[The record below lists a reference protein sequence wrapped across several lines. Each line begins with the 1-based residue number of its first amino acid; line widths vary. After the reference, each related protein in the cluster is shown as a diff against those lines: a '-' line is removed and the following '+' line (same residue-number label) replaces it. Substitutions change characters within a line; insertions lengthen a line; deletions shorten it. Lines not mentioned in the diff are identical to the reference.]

1 MHQHLVSISSVILLA
16 ILLPTLAVSASGTS
30 FSAPTNLGAGLNPN
44 VQSVG
49 NHVYVAWTDKS
60 SGIMFRA
67 SSDGGQTFSSA
78 VKVGGGGQYPIMSA
92 TGNNVYIVWSSVGIN
107 FVNSSDN
114 GAHWSKPI
122 KVGPVGAITP
132 FITSD
137 NSVISVVY
145 DLSTSASSWVTS
157 SSDSGKTWTT
167 PYQFADGHEGQVAVS
182 GSSVY
187 VIADSSSRANIQ
199 YGVSHDSG
207 KSFAM
212 SSLEAGSEPWIVAT
226 GSNVYAV
233 WETKGPQS
241 VVWFMSSADNGN
253 TVNTKIIS
261 TNMPDSWNPM
271 MVAMGSSV
279 WVGIEEL
286 GAKTQ
291 NWMLTSTDG
300 GSTWKSTSVSGLG
313 HQNGFIFNVAT
324 TDGTNVFAMWL
335 EVSGSNWVVMV
346 AYSSNGGS
354 TWSTANI
361 GQSDANT
368 DLAIGFISSNGPLGL
383 AAWQHNSAIWFS
395 FN

>member
-1 MHQHLVSISSVILLA
+1 MILLV
-16 ILLPTLAVSASGTS
+16 ILLPTLAASASGAS
-30 FSAPTNLGAGLNPN
+30 FSTPANLGAGFNPN

-49 NHVYVAWTDKS
+49 TQVYVAWTDKS

-78 VKVGGGGQYPIMSA
+78 VKVGAGGQYPIMSA
-92 TGNNVYIVWSSVGIN
+92 TGNNVYIVWSSGGIN

-137 NSVISVVY
+137 SSVISVVY
-145 DLSTSASSWVTS
+145 DLSTSASSYVTS

-167 PYQFADGHEGQVAVS
+167 PYQFSDGHEGQVAVS
-182 GSSVY
+182 GSNVY
-187 VIADSSSRANIQ
+187 VIADSNSKANVQ

-207 KSFAM
+207 KTFAM
-212 SSLEAGSEPWIVAT
+212 RSLSAGSEPWIVAT

-241 VVWFMSSADNGN
+241 LVWFMSSPDNGN
-253 TVNTKIIS
+253 TVSYKIIS
-261 TNMPDSWNPM
+261 GNMPDSWNPM
-271 MVAMGSSV
+271 MQAIGSSV

-313 HQNGFIFNVAT
+313 HQNGFIFSVAT

-335 EVSGSNWVVMV
+335 ELSGSNWVVMV
-346 AYSSNGGS
+346 ACSPDGGS
-354 TWSTANI
+354 TWSTVNI

-368 DLAIGFISSNGPLGL
+368 DLAIGSMSSNGPHGF
-383 AAWQHNSAIWFS
+383 AAWQHNSAISFS
-395 FN
+395 FS